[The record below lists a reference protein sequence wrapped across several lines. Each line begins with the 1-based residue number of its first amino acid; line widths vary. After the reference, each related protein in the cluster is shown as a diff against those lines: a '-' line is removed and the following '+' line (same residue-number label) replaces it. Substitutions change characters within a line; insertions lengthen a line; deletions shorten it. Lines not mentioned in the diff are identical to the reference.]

1 MGRVYINE
9 TNVCSGRLGL
19 YRTPQPT
26 LKNVKDRKERELLRT
41 FCITKDIVALK

>member
-26 LKNVKDRKERELLRT
+26 LKNVKDRKERELSE
-41 FCITKDIVALK
+41 DILHYKRLLWR